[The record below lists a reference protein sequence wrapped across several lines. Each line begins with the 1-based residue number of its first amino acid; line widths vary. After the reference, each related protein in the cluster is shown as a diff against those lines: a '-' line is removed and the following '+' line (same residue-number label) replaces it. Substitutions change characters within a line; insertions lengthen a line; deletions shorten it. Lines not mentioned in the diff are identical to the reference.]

1 MKGPN
6 PRCPECGAHLTYRK
20 KWIEDVG
27 YIEEWYCPS
36 CEWEEE

>member
-6 PRCPECGAHLTYRK
+6 PRCPECGVDLTYREVQ
-20 KWIEDVG
+20 IGGVG
-27 YIEEWYCPS
+27 IIEEWYCPS